1 MGQSY
6 WGIGRESAAYC
17 PNSTHT
23 QRNTAAMSFLGICYA
38 RDDSGHGFAASLA
51 ESLRLSGQSHLVV
64 KREALPRQSLVRQS
78 LTLRKRLG
86 SIGKPEAFR
95 KGSGKAAIGIG

>member
-1 MGQSY
+1 
-6 WGIGRESAAYC
+6 
-17 PNSTHT
+17 
-23 QRNTAAMSFLGICYA
+23 MSFLGICYA

-64 KREALPRQSLVRQS
+64 VVKREALPRQSLMRQS

-95 KGSGKAAIGIG
+95 KGGGKAAIGIG